1 MFVATSLAPCVTRAD
16 QAADETAIRA
26 NCEKYVGLYNRR
38 DAKSLA
44 DMWSPDA
51 VYTDDTTGES
61 VTGREA
67 IAKQLVN
74 AFAGAEDAKLAVKI
88 ESIDFVSPNVAVEK
102 GLAEMTYAKHPTEKT
117 EYTAV
122 HVKRDGKWLLD
133 RVTDVAADEP
143 KPESPPP
150 SNYKHLKEL
159 EWMIGT
165 WIDDS
170 ADAKVQTDCEWTKN
184 RNFMTR
190 SFAMV
195 VGDQVNRAGIQVIGW
210 DPVAKQ
216 IHSWVFDSDG
226 GFSEGTWTHKG
237 EKWLVEQKGTLPD
250 GGKTS
255 SLNIFKKIDDNTATW
270 QSINR
275 EVDGEVLPNIEEIQM
290 VRQAAEE

>member
-1 MFVATSLAPCVTRAD
+1 
-16 QAADETAIRA
+16 
-26 NCEKYVGLYNRR
+26 
-38 DAKSLA
+38 
-44 DMWSPDA
+44 
-51 VYTDDTTGES
+51 
-61 VTGREA
+61 
-67 IAKQLVN
+67 
-74 AFAGAEDAKLAVKI
+74 
-88 ESIDFVSPNVAVEK
+88 
-102 GLAEMTYAKHPTEKT
+102 
-117 EYTAV
+117 V

-133 RVTDVAADEP
+133 RVTDVDADEP

-150 SNYKHLKEL
+150 SNYEHLKEL

-190 SFAMV
+190 SFAMA
-195 VGDQVNRAGIQVIGW
+195 VGDKVNRAGIQVIGW

-255 SLNIFKKIDDNTATW
+255 SLNIFKRVDENTATW
-270 QSINR
+270 QSVNR

-290 VRQAAEE
+290 VRQPAEE